1 MYVTHTHKPEHS
13 HEFRCLRPPILTSHT
28 LVQLIN
34 ISKMEPAGVGK
45 LIVNFLETTG
55 YGCTQAELD
64 AKILETLPDMAG
76 EIEQVRVLF
85 VLCFCTCGGMS
96 INV

>member
-34 ISKMEPAGVGK
+34 ISKMEPVTVGK

-64 AKILETLPDMAG
+64 AKILETRPDMAG
-76 EIEQVRVLF
+76 EIEQVRV
-85 VLCFCTCGGMS
+85 VLIFCFCVGM
-96 INV
+96 NV